1 MVEKLLADLGREI
14 AIRPHYDN
22 FIGGK
27 WVPSVKGQTFQNI
40 SPIDGNVVCTVARS
54 TAEDVELALDA
65 AHAAKDAW
73 GDASPAERSLVLLRI
88 ADRIEQKLDV
98 LAMVETIDNGKPIRE
113 TKAADLPLAV
123 DHFRYFAGVLRA
135 QEGGISEIDH
145 DTIAYHFHEPLGVV
159 AQIIPWNFPLLM
171 AVWKIAPALAAGNC
185 IVLKPAEQTPMS
197 IMVLMDV
204 IGDLLPPG
212 VLNVING
219 FGVECGKP
227 WRRARASPR
236 SPSPARRRRGGSS
249 CNTPPRTSFR

>member
-27 WVPSVKGQTFQNI
+27 WVPPVKGQTFENI
-40 SPIDGNVVCTVARS
+40 SPINGKVVCTVARS
-54 TAEDVELALDA
+54 TAEDIELALDA
-65 AHAAKDAW
+65 AHAAQ
-73 GDASPAERSLVLLRI
+73 GRLGPHASPAERACVLLRI
-88 ADRIEQKLDV
+88 ADRIEEKLDV

-159 AQIIPWNFPLLM
+159 GADHPVEFS
-171 AVWKIAPALAAGNC
+171 AADG
-185 IVLKPAEQTPMS
+185 
-197 IMVLMDV
+197 
-204 IGDLLPPG
+204 
-212 VLNVING
+212 
-219 FGVECGKP
+219 GVEA
-227 WRRARASPR
+227 RARRWP
-236 SPSPARRRRGGSS
+236 PAIAW
-249 CNTPPRTSFR
+249 C